1 MQCYNRAEKIFS
13 KSEDRSKEIIQTE
26 TQKGS
31 LKKEKHKE
39 SKGCSAI
46 SNGLTKMY
54 WRDFPG
60 GPVAKTAHSQ
70 YRGARFNPWSGN

>member
-13 KSEDRSKEIIQTE
+13 KSEDRPKETTQTE
-26 TQKGS
+26 TQRGS
-31 LKKEKHKE
+31 LKKKKDKE

-60 GPVAKTAHSQ
+60 GPVAKTPHSQ
-70 YRGARFNPWSGN
+70 CRAAGFDPWSGN